1 MKTLIGNPESVDDGY
16 GDRSFG
22 YDENETLMAPKK
34 FSKKYYILLDRAI
47 DDLLKLFDINQNKLI
62 DILKKKNVT
71 TKTDH

>member
-1 MKTLIGNPESVDDGY
+1 M
-16 GDRSFG
+16 
-22 YDENETLMAPKK
+22 ENETLMAPKK